1 MAINDKNLKSEIET
15 IFVHVKLAG
24 WVRSTI
30 RISRVRLKRYLGV
43 HHPQIA
49 QYLSITRLSRMRLK
63 HPPARH
69 GASCSSS
76 LNNKTLKNEIETN
89 LTATVEFEQG
99 ELSIT
104 RLSRMRLKL
113 ERIGRIRFIKTA
125 LNNKTLKCEIETIKK
140 GQAQGLPL
148 QYVHDKHLRDEIE
161 TILPFSC
168 VKCYLFRFSNLLPLF
183 SFAHVK
189 NECNRNQ
196 GRLWIGLSSP
206 TVTR

>member
-1 MAINDKNLKSEIET
+1 MKLPKGRKRENGKMA
-15 IFVHVKLAG
+15 
-24 WVRSTI
+24 
-30 RISRVRLKRYLGV
+30 
-43 HHPQIA
+43 
-49 QYLSITRLSRMRLK
+49 
-63 HPPARH
+63 
-69 GASCSSS
+69 
-76 LNNKTLKNEIETN
+76 LNNKTLKN
-89 LTATVEFEQG
+89 
-99 ELSIT
+99 
-104 RLSRMRLKL
+104 
-113 ERIGRIRFIKTA
+113 
-125 LNNKTLKCEIETIKK
+125 EIETIKK

-206 TVTR
+206 TVTRSSGQGCPSHRLNRIQSFLVSIGVLHFLLT